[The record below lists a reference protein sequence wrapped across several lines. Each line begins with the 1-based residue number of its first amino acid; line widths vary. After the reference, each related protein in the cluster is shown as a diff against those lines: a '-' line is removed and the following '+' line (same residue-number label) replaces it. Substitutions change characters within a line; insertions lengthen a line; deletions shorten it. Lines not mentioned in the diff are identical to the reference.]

1 MALTDSDGKKK
12 KSYGNDRAS
21 LKAKAERMLVADV
34 AASDIKSINWAK
46 KRLQKDS
53 HNVQTMRDLEGGGLV
68 LSKGEHGITDK
79 EIKDVISG
87 KIKKPTGIHK
97 KKTWKEKLFGD

>member
-1 MALTDSDGKKK
+1 MSLTDSDGKKK

-34 AASDIKSINWAK
+34 SANDIKLINK
-46 KRLQKDS
+46 FTDENSTVDDVRS
-53 HNVQTMRDLEGGGLV
+53 LEQHSGLG
-68 LSKGEHGITDK
+68 LSTGKQGITDT

-97 KKTWKEKLFGD
+97 KKTWKEKLLGD

>member
-34 AASDIKSINWAK
+34 SANDIKLINK
-46 KRLQKDS
+46 FTDKNSTVDDVRS
-53 HNVQTMRDLEGGGLV
+53 LEQYSGLG
-68 LSKGEHGITDK
+68 LSKGKQGITDT

-87 KIKKPTGIHK
+87 KIKEPTGIHK
-97 KKTWKEKLFGD
+97 KKKGWLKKLLD

>member
-1 MALTDSDGKKK
+1 MALTDSDGKKN

-21 LKAKAERMLVADV
+21 LKAKAERMLVAD
-34 AASDIKSINWAK
+34 ASASDIKNINWAK
-46 KRLQKDS
+46 KRLQNPDA
-53 HNVQTMRDLEGGGLV
+53 QMMRDLEEGGLV
-68 LSKGEHGITDK
+68 LSKGKQGITDK

>member
-1 MALTDSDGKKK
+1 MALTESDGKKK
-12 KSYGNDRAS
+12 KKYGNDKAA

-34 AASDIKSINWAK
+34 SANDIKLINK
-46 KRLQKDS
+46 FTDKNSTVDDVRS
-53 HNVQTMRDLEGGGLV
+53 LEKHAGLG
-68 LSKGEHGITDK
+68 LSKGKHGITDK

>member
-12 KSYGNDRAS
+12 KKYGNDKAA

-34 AASDIKSINWAK
+34 SANDIKLINK
-46 KRLQKDS
+46 FTDKNSTVDDVRS
-53 HNVQTMRDLEGGGLV
+53 LEKHSGLG
-68 LSKGEHGITDK
+68 LSKGKHGITDK

-87 KIKKPTGIHK
+87 KIKEPTGIHK
-97 KKTWKEKLFGD
+97 KKKSWFKKLLD

>member
-1 MALTDSDGKKK
+1 MSLTDSDGKKK

-34 AASDIKSINWAK
+34 SANDIKLINK
-46 KRLQKDS
+46 FTDKNSTVDDVRS
-53 HNVQTMRDLEGGGLV
+53 LEQHSGLG
-68 LSKGEHGITDK
+68 LSTGKQGITDT

-97 KKTWKEKLFGD
+97 KKTWKEKLLGD

>member
-34 AASDIKSINWAK
+34 SASDIKSINWAK
-46 KRLQKDS
+46 NRLQTPDA
-53 HNVQTMRDLEGGGLV
+53 QIMRDLEEGGLV